1 MFIKDQIRSIYFSTR
16 QIIRKTKNVLRWLPI
31 IWKDEQWDHYYIF
44 EILKHKLIIMSNA
57 IRENGNHTMADYDA
71 DRMMLA
77 VRLIEKVQNEDYLM
91 EFIND
96 DNLTREKMIAGERKH
111 NKAKHILFKLLENY
125 IERWWD

>member
-1 MFIKDQIRSIYFSTR
+1 
-16 QIIRKTKNVLRWLPI
+16 
-31 IWKDEQWDHYYIF
+31 
-44 EILKHKLIIMSNA
+44 MSNA